1 MEFRQLRSF
10 VEVVRQGSFT
20 QAAQVRHASQST
32 ISKQVAQ
39 LEQSLGVQVLERN
52 GPHVRLT
59 DAGAVVFRRAEEML
73 RLRRDLLSE
82 LDDLSQL
89 NRGELRLG
97 LPLLGADALFAQ
109 RFAEYRRRYPNIA
122 VHLVEGGSKTMEQA
136 VLAGEL
142 ELAGSLTPA
151 DDGFDYQPFCNE
163 PLDVLLPAGHP
174 KAAAASVALGELAD
188 SPFLLY
194 QQSFTLN
201 DRLLRACLEAGF
213 SPREGGR
220 SGQAD
225 FLGALVAANQGVVLL
240 PRVIAREIERPGV
253 VRVLLREPDLRW
265 DIAFIWRRGGYL
277 SRAAQAWLELGVGRI
292 TASSAEAT
300 ADNAWGRY
308 SPYRLLPP
316 RAGRI
321 TASAGYARDQP
332 LRAAANS
339 ASQGS
344 ASVSGVTVSLA
355 SRRSIGSTS
364 RTPSS
369 PNSSRTCSPPPQNVS
384 P

>member
-174 KAAAASVALGELAD
+174 RPLPPASPSANWRTARSCSTSRASPSTTACCAPAWRPASARAKAAAAARPTSSARWWR
-188 SPFLLY
+188 P
-194 QQSFTLN
+194 T
-201 DRLLRACLEAGF
+201 
-213 SPREGGR
+213 REWCCYHGR
-220 SGQAD
+220 SLARS
-225 FLGALVAANQGVVLL
+225 N
-240 PRVIAREIERPGV
+240 ARE
-253 VRVLLREPDLRW
+253 W
-265 DIAFIWRRGGYL
+265 C
-277 SRAAQAWLELGVGRI
+277 
-292 TASSAEAT
+292 
-300 ADNAWGRY
+300 
-308 SPYRLLPP
+308 
-316 RAGRI
+316 
-321 TASAGYARDQP
+321 
-332 LRAAANS
+332 
-339 ASQGS
+339 GS
-344 ASVSGVTVSLA
+344 CSG
-355 SRRSIGSTS
+355 
-364 RTPSS
+364 
-369 PNSSRTCSPPPQNVS
+369 SRTCAGTSPSSGAVAATCRGRRRPGWSCCASSRWRKARRKMNNRQLGRS
-384 P
+384 